1 MTATLPNRV
10 TAPPGSWRYKVPETN
25 QTFSGPSEQ
34 SLIVQLQAHY
44 RANGYPVPSSEDLR
58 PRIEAFICA
67 AVPDYCTGNEPARFV
82 DGFSFHTVIQGTR
95 TFAVWIMQSI
105 FKGGRQFVSQEKAND
120 RAKTCMSC
128 SFNEQPDGC
137 TGCNSG
143 ALKTVIQVIIGARS
157 TPYDEHLRAC
167 RICNCL
173 LRAKCHLPFPVLYNN
188 MTDKQK
194 SLLPAHCW
202 LVKESKEATP

>member
-1 MTATLPNRV
+1 MIATLPNHV

-25 QTFSGPSEQ
+25 QTFSGPSEH
-34 SLIVQLQAHY
+34 SLITQLQAHY
-44 RANGYPVPSSEDLR
+44 RANGYPVPTSDDLR

-95 TFAVWIMQSI
+95 TFAVWLLKSLL
-105 FKGGRQFVSQEKAND
+105 KGSRQYVPQEQANT
-120 RAKTCMSC
+120 RAAICQIC

-137 TGCNSG
+137 SGCNSG
-143 ALKTVIQVIIGARS
+143 TLKTVVQVIVGSRS
-157 TPYDEHLRAC
+157 TPSDDSLKAC

-173 LRAKCHLPFPVLYNN
+173 IKAKVHLPHSVLYDN
-188 MTDKQK
+188 MTTKQK
-194 SLLPAHCW
+194 ELLPGHCW
-202 LVKESKEATP
+202 LVKENVL